1 MIELNLNERQKTVV
15 KTALTLSSL
24 GIIGYLVLFLFN
36 KLAQFLGAFS
46 NVLLPLATAAI
57 LALVLRPYYV
67 WLLTKTKGKPL
78 AAVILVF
85 ASVLIPI
92 IAFLLFFGNLLI
104 GQLHQFI
111 TELPLLYDQMVEKI
125 SPRWPVIS
133 ATLSE
138 HQPELIE
145 ALKKLGITAWGA
157 GKSTYSML
165 TGLLGWAVLPVYL
178 FFFLMA
184 PPFRVEKMEQ
194 LLPFLK
200 ESTRKDALFLTT
212 QFIDIL
218 VSFFR
223 GQLVIALIQ
232 GGLFALGFSI
242 VGLRFGVVLGLM
254 LGLLNI
260 VPYLGNI
267 IGLSIC
273 IPLAFFQ
280 AAGGGSLVAFI
291 LLIFILVQAIE
302 GYYLTPKIMGD
313 RTGLHPLTIMVSI
326 FFWGTALSGIS
337 GMLLAVPLTAFLVV
351 FWRLAKEKYIHEWI

>member
-1 MIELNLNERQKTVV
+1 MTK
-15 KTALTLSSL
+15 
-24 GIIGYLVLFLFN
+24 
-36 KLAQFLGAFS
+36 
-46 NVLLPLATAAI
+46 
-57 LALVLRPYYV
+57 
-67 WLLTKTKGKPL
+67 WLKRY
-78 AAVILVF
+78 
-85 ASVLIPI
+85 
-92 IAFLLFFGNLLI
+92 
-104 GQLHQFI
+104 H
-111 TELPLLYDQMVEKI
+111 
-125 SPRWPVIS
+125 PRWPVIS

-178 FFFLMA
+178 FFFLMT

-280 AAGGGSLVAFI
+280 ASGGGSLVAFI